1 MPSLGAD
8 MESGTVLEWLVG
20 PGDQVRRGD
29 VVAVVDTDKAAIDVE
44 CFDSGVIE
52 RLLVQPGEKVSV
64 GTALAVVTATGADA
78 GPAPPDTAARPRE
91 APPPVPHPA
100 ALSPLVR
107 RRAAEAG
114 LDIAA
119 LTGTGPGGVVTATDV
134 EHALHPAAPAPA
146 PLGPSVTPAPPEP
159 VVAAE
164 PAPPPGTAAPG
175 ARLRVSPYARRLAA
189 ERGVDPTVLRG
200 SGPGG
205 LVRARDVPAIPV
217 PVAADGAGPAHDA
230 ATALRRATA
239 ALMARSKRE
248 IPHYYLAL
256 DIDLGPALDWLRPH
270 NRAIPVAARVLPA
283 AVLLRAVV
291 LAARAVPELN
301 GHWVDDRFVPGQGVQ
316 LGVAVSLRGGGLVAP
331 VIRDAGAL
339 GLDDLMARVRE
350 AGERARTGRLLS
362 SEAGGA
368 TITVTNLGELGVD
381 SVDGVIHPPQ
391 VALVGFGAVRPRP
404 WAAGDAVVVRPVV
417 TATLSAD
424 HRATDGA
431 VGARLLREIDRWLR
445 RPEEL

>member
-1 MPSLGAD
+1 MAEFRMPSLGAD

-64 GTALAVVTATGADA
+64 GTPLALIAATGADA
-78 GPAPPDTAARPRE
+78 GPAPPETAARPRE
-91 APPPVPHPA
+91 TPPPAPHPA

-114 LDIAA
+114 LDIAT
-119 LTGTGPGGVVTATDV
+119 LTGTGPGGVVTAADV
-134 EHALHPAAPAPA
+134 DHALHPAVPVAA
-146 PLGPSVTPAPPEP
+146 PLVPSVTPGPPEP
-159 VVAAE
+159 VVAA
-164 PAPPPGTAAPG
+164 APG
-175 ARLRVSPYARRLAA
+175 ARIHVSPYARRLAA

-200 SGPGG
+200 SGPDG
-205 LVRARDVPAIPV
+205 VVHARDVPAVPAPV
-217 PVAADGAGPAHDA
+217 VTNGAGPAPVA

-256 DIDLGPALDWLRPH
+256 DIDLGPALDWLRAH

-291 LAARAVPELN
+291 LAAQAVPELN
-301 GHWVDDRFVPGQGVQ
+301 GHWIDDRFVPGRGVQ
-316 LGVAVSLRGGGLVAP
+316 LGVAVSLRGGGLVVP
-331 VIRDAGAL
+331 VIRDAGTL

-350 AGERARTGRLLS
+350 GGERARTGRLRS

-381 SVDGVIHPPQ
+381 AVDGVIHPPQ

-404 WAAGDAVVVRPVV
+404 WAAGDAVLVRPVV

-431 VGARLLREIDRWLR
+431 LGARLLREIDRRLR